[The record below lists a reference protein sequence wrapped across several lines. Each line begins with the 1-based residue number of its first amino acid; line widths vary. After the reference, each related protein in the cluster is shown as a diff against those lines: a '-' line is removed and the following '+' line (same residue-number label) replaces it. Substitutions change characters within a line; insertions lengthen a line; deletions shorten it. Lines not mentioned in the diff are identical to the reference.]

1 MNMKY
6 VRSVPLKKWDLK
18 IKRESGFLMKTKE
31 QIKECLEKEY
41 SDRDG
46 TKPMDEMDWANNQGW
61 IEALEFALDIDVE
74 IREEQSRKERVKNI
88 LLTDK
93 ERDTIIG
100 DTIKRVQRENQSL
113 IDDEDSK
120 PCGVCTCGVNCS

>member
-1 MNMKY
+1 
-6 VRSVPLKKWDLK
+6 
-18 IKRESGFLMKTKE
+18 MKTKE

-41 SDRDG
+41 NDRDG

-61 IEALEFALDIDVE
+61 IEALEFALDIDVK
-74 IREEQSRKERVKNI
+74 IREEQSRKERVNNI

-100 DTIKRVQRENQSL
+100 NTIKRVQRENQSL